1 MPKNWKMYILAFG
14 IGIACSVAV
23 FELVIVPH
31 AVSGLGRE
39 LAAAKSSLVD
49 SKTQYRQL
57 AAGNDQLQQTVTER
71 DRLVKQ
77 QSDTIKTLSDQI
89 AQGQLATSG
98 LEQTVAT
105 AGGDIESRI
114 RAIADGFDKLYDIY
128 NPSTI
133 GPRRN

>member
-23 FELVIVPH
+23 FEFVIVPH
-31 AVSGLGRE
+31 AVSGIGRE

-49 SKTQYRQL
+49 SQTQYRQL
-57 AAGNDQLQQTVTER
+57 AETNSGLQSKLADTVRFAEQQANELTTLRNKLAQGQQDLEGLQQTVT
-71 DRLVKQ
+71 
-77 QSDTIKTLSDQI
+77 
-89 AQGQLATSG
+89 A
-98 LEQTVAT
+98 